1 MNSRATSSRLPKNL
15 ATRRHTFSTIHATR
29 DDNNNSWED
38 VLIRKV
44 CRQRCTSAETI
55 GKFTMSH
62 GSLENWPIYLVAR
75 WPRGWE
81 SRFESN
87 PENYC
92 ALVHVTCV
100 QVFLIHTDVN
110 SNQRY
115 IYIYIFFS
123 KLPTNLRKFLWNRI
137 WEIFICAG
145 HVCVLMGF
153 ISISGWCIWVT
164 DFVKKFRFFRYFIF
178 NFSSKLIDGRI
189 I

>member
-62 GSLENWPIYLVAR
+62 GSLENWPIYRLVAR

-115 IYIYIFFS
+115 IYIFFFRNCRRICENS
-123 KLPTNLRKFLWNRI
+123 CEIAFERFLSARDTCVFLWDLFQYRVDAFE
-137 WEIFICAG
+137 WPT
-145 HVCVLMGF
+145 L
-153 ISISGWCIWVT
+153 
-164 DFVKKFRFFRYFIF
+164 
-178 NFSSKLIDGRI
+178 
-189 I
+189 

>member
-62 GSLENWPIYLVAR
+62 GSLENWPIYRLVAR

-115 IYIYIFFS
+115 IYIFFFEIADES
-123 KLPTNLRKFLWNRI
+123 AKIPVKSHLRDFYLR
-137 WEIFICAG
+137 G
-145 HVCVLMGF
+145 TRVCSYGIYFNIGLMHLNDRL
-153 ISISGWCIWVT
+153 C
-164 DFVKKFRFFRYFIF
+164 KKI
-178 NFSSKLIDGRI
+178 
-189 I
+189 